1 MSGFTFRPAIRE
13 EVGLLIGLIGPSGGG
28 KTYTAMRLAKG
39 ICGDKPFAVIDTEAG
54 RAKHYADLFKFDHG
68 DLKPPFRPEVYAE
81 AIKAADEAGY
91 KSVIVDSCSHE
102 WAGEGGILD
111 WQEEELNRM
120 AGDDYRKR
128 ESCKMASWIRPKM
141 AHKQMIQ
148 RLLQV
153 RANVILCFRA
163 EEKIKMRNERQ
174 EEVSRRAAMSVL
186 DMELQ
191 QKTLTPIENFDSKT
205 KIVPL
210 GFQPICSKEMPYELT
225 VSFLLTPDKPGIPQP
240 IKLQEQHKKIF
251 PLDRQISEES
261 GKMISEWAAGGAP
274 RGKTD
279 PPPPTLTSPPPTGS
293 KEDFVVAMDRERK
306 RLGDETFL
314 IILGANGFEK
324 IEQITKREDQIKIFR
339 AMKDKK

>member
-1 MSGFTFRPAIRE
+1 MSGFTFRPGIRE
-13 EVGLLIGLIGPSGGG
+13 EVSLLIGLIGTSGSG

-91 KSVIVDSCSHE
+91 KAVVVDSCSHE
-102 WAGEGGILD
+102 WSSEGGILD
-111 WQEEELNRM
+111 WQEEELTRM
-120 AGDDYRKR
+120 AGDDYKKR
-128 ESCKMASWIRPKM
+128 ESCKMASWIKPKR
-141 AHKQMIQ
+141 AHKEMIQ

-153 RANVILCFRA
+153 RTNIILCFRA
-163 EEKIKMRNERQ
+163 EEKIKMEKDETGKMR
-174 EEVSRRAAMSVL
+174 
-186 DMELQ
+186 
-191 QKTLTPIENFDSKT
+191 
-205 KIVPL
+205 IVPL

-240 IKLQEQHKKIF
+240 IKLQEQHRKLF
-251 PLDRQISEES
+251 PLDKQIGEES

-279 PPPPTLTSPPPTGS
+279 PPPPTPASPPPTGS
-293 KEDFVVAMDRERK
+293 KEDFVAAMDRERK
-306 RLGDETFL
+306 RLGDTAFL

>member
-91 KSVIVDSCSHE
+91 KAVVVDSCSHE
-102 WAGEGGILD
+102 WSSEGGILD
-111 WQEEELNRM
+111 WQEEELTRM
-120 AGDDYRKR
+120 AGDDYKKR
-128 ESCKMASWIRPKM
+128 ESCKMASWIKPKR
-141 AHKQMIQ
+141 AHKEMIQ

-153 RANVILCFRA
+153 RTNIILCFRA
-163 EEKIKMRNERQ
+163 EEKIKMEKDETGKMR
-174 EEVSRRAAMSVL
+174 
-186 DMELQ
+186 
-191 QKTLTPIENFDSKT
+191 
-205 KIVPL
+205 IVPL

-240 IKLQEQHKKIF
+240 IKLQEQHRKLF
-251 PLDRQISEES
+251 PLDKQIGEES
-261 GKMISEWAAGGAP
+261 GKMISEWAAGGATRP
-274 RGKTD
+274 KTD
-279 PPPPTLTSPPPTGS
+279 SSPSSSPPTGD
-293 KEDFVVAMDRERK
+293 KEDFSAIMDRERK
-306 RLGDETFL
+306 KLGDEIFL
-314 IILGANGFEK
+314 AILGANGFEK
-324 IEQITKREDQIKIFR
+324 VEQITKRDDQIKIFR